1 MDEIPLVYLTQ
12 EGNADVEKPNKH
24 MKSKT
29 NDSGISDGNSIKPL
43 FGINLFSVTN
53 FTTEGMYASMGVS
66 KSGFPVP
73 FGASASV
80 AKGSKWQFQVSTD
93 SSQTWHT
100 MIEATSFPSV
110 ITIQQDTIALNATD
124 VFFSVVN
131 STLLTNIAKLAG
143 QKNAATNAA
152 TAGVLLKLSILADVT
167 VAFFQ
172 VDGLLLENT
181 FRLADVLKSSTTAT
195 SSSAKSGNNSSS
207 SSSPPA
213 LISKITT
220 DSVVKITSGMI
231 TTGLNLHINNT
242 DPVTFKNLGSPIH
255 FPVFENLSFLGEVN
269 GKQVALMQISK
280 LEMNLADQIVHI
292 PISIAN
298 VGGAAF
304 VGKAVGADGSITPWI
319 ASKLGSAIMSD
330 GDISLVNWN
339 LGGISG
345 AGGVPDWLAQLFSG
359 FDVVVSAGS
368 GGVFTALLA
377 QALLSFFIEGRDA
390 YAYAF
395 QLNRLDVE
403 MDAAPVVDVFA
414 AAGLP
419 RPTPAHYPVH
429 SDLPWHFSFIDSDA
443 MIGGSSAPTERR
455 HWKALL
461 DHGVGLVVNLTE
473 AAVSPPQKVS
483 KKKDD
488 SHHHEMLLFDF
499 GTEFEDKDGEAD
511 GDAGYGGLCSK
522 CGHVDE
528 VYDQDLFA
536 DVVGK
541 NMSVLF
547 LPIPDGSVPRFEQLT
562 IFLKE
567 AEKAI
572 KSGKKVIVHC
582 QAGVGR
588 TGTFLAIYLV
598 NKYGF
603 DPLTAITLL
612 RHYRPQSLQF
622 HSTDW
627 QVDPFRLHP
636 DPKAYNRN
644 MVQERFVERWYHALM
659 KGNRRASISAS
670 SMIRRGVSPN
680 DEQDGSSTSDSTA
693 TTTSH
698 DYSSSPHK
706 NKRRTSFVMDNARLI
721 PDEVES
727 TEKPKSRRRHTDSA
741 ATYNNFMDYLVA
753 LSKQQHQAKTAS
765 LLQPQVSQL
774 PPVSESS
781 SDAIP
786 PSPPNN
792 PSLQINSINN
802 SHNIQSMLSSSLN
815 AMSAYPTP
823 PRTSEMSSSFKRARE
838 AGHDD
843 LFAETNSNNNLNP
856 QFSSSLSPTSA
867 VTPTEGGSL
876 STSFTDSFS
885 KLSSSSPNHPY
896 TRHTHTHSTH
906 NHHHH
911 QQHSYHHRKR
921 HPKPILHHHNSQQ
934 SQLSTSMIPKQ
945 SSFTISS
952 ILLKLIDQQL
962 DAKFNG
968 FQTSPCT
975 PAPPTHSEK
984 PHTSRVL
991 QVGSLS
997 GLPPSREVSR
1007 TMCYGC
1013 RGVVSV
1019 GPEVIRVHPDKT
1031 GSFDGNVAVWP
1042 VVVPFPSQEDFV
1054 GPSSGSVSPA
1064 MGVPSHTNGAVGA
1077 LLMMS
1082 SGAGLSGVN
1091 PWAGSFKSAGRLV
1104 GDEMELDERAEGGIN
1119 LPAIVVGSVTSDLN
1133 GAVEALQLEEVQRR
1147 EVSLAVRNRV
1157 V

>member
-1 MDEIPLVYLTQ
+1 ME
-12 EGNADVEKPNKH
+12 
-24 MKSKT
+24 
-29 NDSGISDGNSIKPL
+29 
-43 FGINLFSVTN
+43 
-53 FTTEGMYASMGVS
+53 TT
-66 KSGFPVP
+66 PVP
-73 FGASASV
+73 A
-80 AKGSKWQFQVSTD
+80 
-93 SSQTWHT
+93 
-100 MIEATSFPSV
+100 
-110 ITIQQDTIALNATD
+110 
-124 VFFSVVN
+124 
-131 STLLTNIAKLAG
+131 
-143 QKNAATNAA
+143 
-152 TAGVLLKLSILADVT
+152 
-167 VAFFQ
+167 
-172 VDGLLLENT
+172 
-181 FRLADVLKSSTTAT
+181 
-195 SSSAKSGNNSSS
+195 
-207 SSSPPA
+207 
-213 LISKITT
+213 
-220 DSVVKITSGMI
+220 
-231 TTGLNLHINNT
+231 
-242 DPVTFKNLGSPIH
+242 
-255 FPVFENLSFLGEVN
+255 
-269 GKQVALMQISK
+269 
-280 LEMNLADQIVHI
+280 
-292 PISIAN
+292 
-298 VGGAAF
+298 
-304 VGKAVGADGSITPWI
+304 
-319 ASKLGSAIMSD
+319 
-330 GDISLVNWN
+330 
-339 LGGISG
+339 
-345 AGGVPDWLAQLFSG
+345 
-359 FDVVVSAGS
+359 
-368 GGVFTALLA
+368 
-377 QALLSFFIEGRDA
+377 
-390 YAYAF
+390 
-395 QLNRLDVE
+395 
-403 MDAAPVVDVFA
+403 VDVFGA
-414 AAGLP
+414 VGLP
-419 RPTPAHYPVH
+419 RPTSAHYPVH
-429 SDLPWHFSFIDSDA
+429 TDLPWHFSFIDSDA

-473 AAVSPPQKVS
+473 AAVSPPQKVL

-488 SHHHEMLLFDF
+488 NHHEMLLFDF
-499 GTEFEDKDGEAD
+499 GSEFDDKDKDAD
-511 GDAGYGGLCSK
+511 DADVCYGGLCSK

-536 DVVGK
+536 DVVGMD
-541 NMSVLF
+541 MSVLF

-562 IFLKE
+562 VFLKE
-567 AEKAI
+567 ADKAI

-588 TGTFLAIYLV
+588 TGTFLAIYLI

-644 MVQERFVERWYHALM
+644 MVQERFVERWHHSLM
-659 KGNRRASISAS
+659 KGNRRASMSAS

-680 DEQDGSSTSDSTA
+680 EEQDGSSTSDSTT

-706 NKRRTSFVMDNARLI
+706 NKRRTSFVMDNTRLI
-721 PDEVES
+721 PDEVEL

-741 ATYNNFMDYLVA
+741 ATYSNFMDYLVA

-765 LLQPQVSQL
+765 LLQPQASQL
-774 PPVSESS
+774 SPVSESS
-781 SDAIP
+781 DTVQL
-786 PSPPNN
+786 PSASTT
-792 PSLQINSINN
+792 SLQINSINN
-802 SHNIQSMLSSSLN
+802 SGNIQSMLSSSLD

-838 AGHDD
+838 AGRDD
-843 LFAETNSNNNLNP
+843 EFAETNNNNLNP
-856 QFSSSLSPTSA
+856 QFSSSQAPASAFTSA
-867 VTPTEGGSL
+867 EGGSL

-896 TRHTHTHSTH
+896 TRHTNTHSTH
-906 NHHHH
+906 NH

-934 SQLSTSMIPKQ
+934 SHLSASMIPKQ

-962 DAKFNG
+962 DAKFSG

-984 PHTSRVL
+984 PYASRVL

-1007 TMCYGC
+1007 SLCYGC

-1019 GPEVIRVHPDKT
+1019 GPEVIRAHPEKN
-1031 GSFDGNVAVWP
+1031 GLLDGYAAVWP

-1054 GPSSGSVSPA
+1054 GPLSGSVSPA
-1064 MGVPSHTNGAVGA
+1064 MGLLSNTSGAVGA

-1091 PWAGSFKSAGRLV
+1091 PWAGSFKSRGGRLGG
-1104 GDEMELDERAEGGIN
+1104 GDAMELDERAEGGVN
-1119 LPAIVVGSVTSDLN
+1119 EPAIVVGSVTSDLN